1 MNEYRH
7 GAHSVFEIHLHLVWT
22 TKYRKPVLVGPVGLR
37 LRELIREICGAED
50 VLILKGHVSKDH
62 VPLLVSIP
70 PQVTISGL
78 VQRLKGKTAYKML
91 QEFAPLRKQF
101 WGRHLWA
108 RGYFCCSSG
117 DVTDQV
123 IAEYIANQGGPGPE
137 DFRVEHGD
145 FWPTSGGSPS
155 SPPEVGET

>member
-1 MNEYRH
+1 MRPMDEYRR
-7 GAHSVFEIHLHLVWT
+7 GAHSVFGIHLHLVWT
-22 TKYRKPVLVGPVGLR
+22 TKSRKAVLVGPVGLR
-37 LRELIREICGAED
+37 LRELIREVCGAAD
-50 VLILKGHVSKDH
+50 VQILKGHVSKDH
-62 VPLLVSIP
+62 VHLLVSIP
-70 PQVTISGL
+70 PQVTISRL

-117 DVTDQV
+117 NVTDQV
-123 IAEYIANQGGPGPE
+123 IAEYIANQGQGPE

-145 FWPTSGGSPS
+145 F
-155 SPPEVGET
+155 